1 MSTLVY
7 GGIQM
12 NGREAI
18 STLLIV
24 LVVFSYI
31 GITMAEPVEK
41 VRVIVTID
49 KSNFNERVVEKVGGQ
64 VKIRYKIIPAIV
76 VELPESAVKHL
87 EKAKGVVR
95 VEYDGE
101 IHILG
106 RPITQPPQTI
116 PWGIERIKA
125 PDVWQITA
133 GASDGV
139 IEVAILDTGI
149 DYDHPDLQDNIKWGI
164 SVLRGRISTNPRSYI
179 DRNGHGTHVAG
190 TIAALNND
198 IGVVGV
204 APEVEIYAIKVLGN
218 GGIGSW
224 SDLILGIEQ
233 ALLGPDGVL
242 DADGDGIIV
251 GDPDDDAAEVIS
263 MSLGGSSAPDS
274 VHDAISEAYQLG
286 VVLIAAA
293 GNEGAEYPSY
303 PAVYLEV
310 IAVGAT
316 DIDDQVPSWS
326 NRHPEI
332 VAPGVD
338 ILSTYPDNTYK
349 ELSGTSMAAPH
360 VSGVVALIQAV
371 YYNNYGTV
379 LPVGTEDDLTTDT
392 VRGILHTTADNI
404 GDSIFYG
411 YGIVRADLAVQ
422 AAIS

>member
-1 MSTLVY
+1 
-7 GGIQM
+7 M

-18 STLLIV
+18 SILLIG

-31 GITMAEPVEK
+31 GITTAEPVEK

-125 PDVWQITA
+125 PDAWQITA

-286 VVLIAAA
+286 VVLVAAA

-316 DIDDQVPSWS
+316 DMDDQVPSWS

>member
-1 MSTLVY
+1 
-7 GGIQM
+7 M

>member
-1 MSTLVY
+1 
-7 GGIQM
+7 M

-18 STLLIV
+18 SILLIV

-125 PDVWQITA
+125 PDAWQITA

-316 DIDDQVPSWS
+316 DMDDQVPSWS

-371 YYNNYGTV
+371 YYNNYGTI